1 MVIVTVCKSQAGLF
15 FTAMAKPNCVELFD
29 EEPIPILYEDR
40 SVLAIDKPPG
50 WMLVPLSWQRTQRN
64 LQAAIFSSIGAG
76 HFWAR
81 SRNIRFLKY
90 IHRLDAETSG
100 VLLFAKS
107 PGALD
112 SIGDL
117 FERRKIEKV
126 YLAVT
131 DQPPPKPEWT
141 CRFSLAPDPDE
152 FGRMRVDRHGKEAA
166 TIFRTLATA
175 NGRHLI
181 EARPHTGRQ
190 HQIRIH
196 LAESGSPIVGDDL
209 YGRADGSPLGLRAVG
224 LAYTDPFTRKPVAIR
239 APAAGFLS
247 RFSFSP
253 VAHRFDF
260 QTLPSHTARP
270 GSPAHLTSPPSA
282 TKPRESKA

>member
-1 MVIVTVCKSQAGLF
+1 
-15 FTAMAKPNCVELFD
+15 MAKPNCVELFD

-50 WMLVPLSWQRTQRN
+50 WMLIPLSWQRTERN

-107 PGALD
+107 PGALA

-117 FERRKIEKV
+117 FEARKIEKV

-131 DQPPPKPEWT
+131 DQPPPKPQWT
-141 CRFSLAPDPDE
+141 CRLRLAPDPDK
-152 FGRMRVDRHGKEAA
+152 FGRMQVDQHGKGAE
-166 TIFRTLATA
+166 TVFRTLATA
-175 NGRHLI
+175 NGLHLI

-196 LAESGSPIVGDDL
+196 LAESGCPIVGDDL
-209 YGRADGSPLGLRAVG
+209 YGRAEGSLMGLRAIG
-224 LAYTDPFTRKPVAIR
+224 LAYTDPFTHRPVAIR
-239 APAAGFLS
+239 ATSAVFSAYFGFA
-247 RFSFSP
+247 P
-253 VAHRFDF
+253 DAHRFLF
-260 QTLPSHTARP
+260 QSLPKRQTGP
-270 GSPAHLTSPPSA
+270 LKPTMNLTNPHLPT
-282 TKPRESKA
+282 TKAAQKKLNR